1 MDIAWIAG
9 FIVGLMLVAIVTLVI
24 RKMSGKPGKY
34 DERQQVARGKAFT
47 AGYATLA
54 IYLAGWLCLSKLELL
69 TFSGETMLMVGLLL
83 SVAVV
88 AGYSIFHDAYFRTSD
103 RPKTWIIIFAGVTL
117 LNLALGVDHWV
128 QEATLQAKLGDN
140 LNLLVAIT
148 TGVILVCVLIK
159 QAMDRRN
166 GEE

>member
-69 TFSGETMLMVGLLL
+69 TLPGETMLMVGLLL

-88 AGYSIFHDAYFRTSD
+88 AGYSIFHDAYFHTSD
-103 RPKTWIIIFAGVTL
+103 RPKPWIGCI
-117 LNLALGVDHWV
+117 
-128 QEATLQAKLGDN
+128 
-140 LNLLVAIT
+140 
-148 TGVILVCVLIK
+148 GVIGLINLVSGVIHFVRGADIYEKLLENANLDFVIT
-159 QAMDRRN
+159 QA
-166 GEE
+166 